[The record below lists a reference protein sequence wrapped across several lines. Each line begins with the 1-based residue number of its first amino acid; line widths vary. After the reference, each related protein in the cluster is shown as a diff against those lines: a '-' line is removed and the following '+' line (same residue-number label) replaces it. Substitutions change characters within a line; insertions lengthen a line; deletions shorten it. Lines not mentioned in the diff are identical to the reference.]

1 MAAKMR
7 EEWMK
12 SKFGRSGNSVKW
24 KLTVRG
30 GWDTSTR
37 SEQMLG
43 LLGCKPPPVAGWMQL
58 QFFRKCKTKVVQ
70 TIAILGVQRR

>member
-30 GWDTSTR
+30 GWVTSTR
-37 SEQMLG
+37 SGQMLG
-43 LLGCKPPPVAGWMQL
+43 FLGCKLPPGMTGCSYSFSESVKQ
-58 QFFRKCKTKVVQ
+58 KSCK
-70 TIAILGVQRR
+70 A